1 MASLKKTSLLLV
13 CGFSAALVGC
23 QSPSQQAAEVAAAS
37 EAGSRLTVGT
47 VQRDIRVGMS
57 GDEVASI
64 LGSPNIVTTDERRRE
79 TWVYDRVSS
88 DRVYSASGGGA
99 GIPLIAGVSG
109 NSGVARTS
117 QRTIGPVASE
127 HHEIGWHHLR
137 HSSDRPWGHWLRPPG
152 RKARS
157 SAGAD

>member
-1 MASLKKTSLLLV
+1 MASIVTKKFAVV
-13 CGFSAALVGC
+13 CALSSVLIAC

-88 DRVYSASGGGA
+88 DRVYSASGGGV
-99 GIPLIAGVSG
+99 GIPLIAGVGSS
-109 NSGVARTS
+109 SGVARTN
-117 QRTIGPVASE
+117 QRTLTVVIRFDERRLVRDFSY
-127 HHEIGWHHLR
+127 
-137 HSSDRPWGHWLRPPG
+137 
-152 RKARS
+152 RS
-157 SAGAD
+157 SSF